1 MPKIKVI
8 RLSGVYNNLKYTE
21 QLFKLD
27 DSQDDIRIR
36 DGQKP
41 YFGILDRKQL
51 VACLWLD
58 KEEDECE
65 FSIITHPEHRNKGY
79 AHRLLKELLADK
91 FSGKISGELVCEP
104 VNASILKM
112 IKEYKFSPDYG
123 NSDFWSFD
131 L

>member
-1 MPKIKVI
+1 
-8 RLSGVYNNLKYTE
+8 LL
-21 QLFKLD
+21 KLD

-41 YFGILDRKQL
+41 YLGVLDGKKL

-104 VNASILKM
+104 VNPSILKM